1 MSRQPKPLRL
11 RVANATA
18 IVIFLPLIL
27 PLVVAALVLFFLH
40 RLVLYVLVWALWL
53 PKGEDMLLVY
63 SNSPVW
69 HDYMSHQVLPLIQDR
84 AIVFN
89 WSERSTWQKWRLT
102 HQLFYSLAGRREFNP
117 MVILFRPVRRAKLFR
132 FWSAFK
138 NSKHGHT
145 EPLERLTDEL
155 RLSL

>member
-11 RVANATA
+11 RIANAAA

-27 PLVVAALVLFFLH
+27 PLVVAALILFFLH

-53 PKGEDMLLVY
+53 PKGKDMLLVY

-69 HDYMSHQVLPLIQDR
+69 HDYMSQQVLPLIQDR
-84 AIVFN
+84 AIVLN
-89 WSERSTWQKWRLT
+89 WSERSSWRQWRLA
-102 HQLFYSLAGRREFNP
+102 HQVFYSFAGHREFNP
-117 MVILFRPVRRAKLFR
+117 LIILFRPVRRAKLFR
-132 FWSAFK
+132 FWLAFK
-138 NSKHGHT
+138 DWKHGHT